1 MKNSIST
8 IRAKLT
14 GLIFLV
20 IFFGGIMAILS
31 NVYLNKIHLAMTTT
45 GTLDKL
51 KSGLFEIR
59 NAQDDFLYQA
69 ATDEDL
75 FNTGQSK
82 LVDRFNGLSAGIIS
96 QIKSLQ
102 ENKLILKDNQ
112 SSDIVNQL
120 YSTQEQY
127 KSLFEQTVA
136 SFKKRG
142 TLNYGLIG
150 QITNELDKL
159 ADLAGNEN
167 APGAHQALLPLV
179 RAEKNY
185 LLSNDQA
192 YLAKLNAQIDIMSS
206 LTNANGQPLEGMSA
220 SLAALRTLT
229 QQLQSLD
236 ANIGFNDINEG
247 LISKL
252 NASVDTSGKN
262 VEKLSNELKSGVLK
276 ASNRAATSLLAII
289 LLLTVLIS
297 ALLII
302 TINTINKPL
311 RSLREFL
318 KELVKGKI
326 PKMPDF
332 RYQDEIAEMGEY
344 LEKFVADLKQKSDYT
359 QQIGKSQLNA
369 EYTPLSDDDILGNS
383 LLQLREDLKVARD
396 EEEKYKEEEEKR
408 RWTNEGLALFADVL
422 RQHNDNMG
430 MLSDNIIQNLVK
442 YLNANQGGLF
452 LYKEEEEEED
462 YLELASAF
470 AYNRKKYLE
479 KRIKIGEGLV
489 GTCAIEKEKI
499 FLTQLPEDY
508 IHITSGLGDATPKA
522 LLLVPLKLEEEVM
535 GVIEIASF
543 NEFSKH
549 EIDFVEKIAES
560 IASTLSTA
568 KINEKT
574 TFLLEQSNKQAEE
587 MAQQE
592 EEMRQNME
600 ELQATQED
608 LKRQMESNQ
617 KMQSDLVKE
626 KALLDS
632 LMSSL
637 PDFIYFKD
645 EQSKFI
651 RISQSMLKLF
661 PVNSI
666 DEMIGKSDF
675 DFQQKEAAQQYYD
688 EEMEIIKTGKG
699 FTDHLQHEVMPN
711 GLEQWTSVSKL
722 PLYDESG
729 KCIGTFGISK
739 NVTEFKQLE
748 DEATK
753 KSEELLQ
760 EKALLDSLLDSLPD
774 LVYFKD
780 RESKFINLSKSMLR
794 ISPFETIEEMIGKS
808 DFDFQLKESAQ
819 QYYDEEQ
826 EIINTGKGFIDI
838 VRKEVWEDGTEQW
851 SSTTKLPMYNAK
863 GECIGTFGITK
874 DITEVKLLEIEAKS
888 QSEELKAQEEEM
900 RQNMEE
906 MMATQEEAERREAEL
921 SGIVSAVDATN
932 MVIEYNPEGSIIKVN
947 DLLLDTL
954 KYRKSDLLGKNNQE
968 FTGVDKDSKD
978 YQQLWKDLNKGLRK
992 ELNQKIKDAGGKTH
1006 NLKMVYSPVADKS
1019 GNVNKIICLALDMET
1034 K

>member
-1 MKNSIST
+1 MKDSFVT

-20 IFFGGIMAILS
+20 VFFGALMAVLS
-31 NVYLNKIHLAMTTT
+31 NVYLNKIHQAMITT
-45 GTLDKL
+45 GTLGQL
-51 KSGLFEIR
+51 QTRLFEIK
-59 NAQDDFLYQA
+59 NAQDNFLYQA
-69 ATDEDL
+69 VTDEAF
-75 FNTGQSK
+75 FNSGQSAQ
-82 LVDRFNGLSAGIIS
+82 VDEFNNISTDVLSK
-96 QIKSLQ
+96 IKSLQ
-102 ENKLILKDNQ
+102 GNKLILKEDQ
-112 SSDIVNQL
+112 TAAIVNQL
-120 YSTQEQY
+120 YASQEQY

-142 TLNYGLIG
+142 TMNYGLIG
-150 QITNELDKL
+150 QINDELDKL
-159 ADLAGNEN
+159 TAQAGNEN
-167 APGAHQALLPLV
+167 IPGANQALLNLV

-185 LLSNDQA
+185 LLSNDQL
-192 YLAKLNAQIDIMSS
+192 YLDKLNAQIDKMST
-206 LTNANGQPLEGMSA
+206 LTEANGQPVAGMTA
-220 SLAALRTLT
+220 NLAALRTLT
-229 QQLQSLD
+229 RQLESLD
-236 ANIGFNDINEG
+236 QNIGFNDIDEG

-252 NASVDTSGKN
+252 DKSINTAGNET
-262 VEKLSNELKSGVLK
+262 EKLSDELKSGVLK
-276 ASNRAATSLLAII
+276 ASNRASTSLLIII
-289 LLLTVLIS
+289 LLLTVFIS

-302 TINTINKPL
+302 TINTINRPL
-311 RSLREFL
+311 KSLHGYL
-318 KELVKGKI
+318 KELVKGKL
-326 PKMPDF
+326 PKMPAF
-332 RYQDEIAEMGEY
+332 RYKDEIAEMGTY
-344 LEKFVADLKQKSDYT
+344 LEKFVTDLRQKSEYT
-359 QQIGKSQLNA
+359 QLIGKNQLDA
-369 EYTPLSDDDILGNS
+369 EYAPLSDDDILGNS

-396 EEEKYKEEEEKR
+396 EEVKYKEEEEKR

-422 RQHNDNMG
+422 RQHNDNMSL
-430 MLSDNIIQNLVK
+430 LSDNIIQNLVN
-442 YLNANQGGLF
+442 YLEANQGGLF
-452 LYKEEEEEED
+452 LYKENEDEED

-479 KRIKIGEGLV
+479 KQIKIGEGLV

-499 FLTQLPEDY
+499 YLTQLPEDY
-508 IHITSGLGDATPKA
+508 INITSGLGDATPKA

-543 NEFSKH
+543 NEFSEH
-549 EIDFVEKIAES
+549 EVDFVEKIAQS

-574 TFLLEQSNKQAEE
+574 TLLLEQSNKQAEE

-608 LKRQMESNQ
+608 LKRQMESN
-617 KMQSDLVKE
+617 KDMQQELVKE

-632 LMSSL
+632 LMAFL

-661 PVNSI
+661 PVNNI

-675 DFQQKEAAQQYYD
+675 DFQAKEAAQQYYD

-699 FTDHLQHEVMPN
+699 FVDHLQHEVMPN
-711 GLEQWTSVSKL
+711 GLTQWTSVTKL
-722 PLYDESG
+722 PLYDENG

-739 NVTEFKQLE
+739 NVTEYKQLE
-748 DEATK
+748 AEATQ

-780 RESKFINLSKSMLR
+780 RDSKFLNLSKSMLR
-794 ISPFETIEEMIGKS
+794 ISPFDTIEEMIGKS

-819 QYYDEEQ
+819 QYFEEEQ
-826 EIINTGKGFIDI
+826 EIINTGKGFVDI

-874 DITEVKLLEIEAKS
+874 DITEVKILEIEAKS

-932 MVIEYNPEGSIIKVN
+932 MVIEYSSEGKIVKIN
-947 DLLLDTL
+947 DLLLKTL
-954 KYRKSDLLGKNNQE
+954 HYNKSDLLGKNNWE
-968 FTGVDKDSKD
+968 FTGDDKNGKD
-978 YQQLWKDLNKGLRK
+978 YQQLWEDLNKGSRK
-992 ELNQKIKDAGGKTH
+992 EVNQEIKDANGKIH
-1006 NLKMVYSPVADKS
+1006 KLKMVYSPVKDKS
-1019 GNVNKIICLALDMET
+1019 GNVSKIICLALDGNAM
-1034 K
+1034 